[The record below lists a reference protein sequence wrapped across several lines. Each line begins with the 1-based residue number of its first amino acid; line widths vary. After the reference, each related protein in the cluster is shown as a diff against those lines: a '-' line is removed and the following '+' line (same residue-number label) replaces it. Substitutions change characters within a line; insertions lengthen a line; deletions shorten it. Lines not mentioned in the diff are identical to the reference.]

1 MKRSKMLAV
10 VSVLVGLMLLSSCSM
25 IPASKLEALFS
36 TGTESVITSGMTAAA
51 GESDKD
57 TVMISRED
65 YEKYQRFSEM
75 MTIFDAAR
83 QNFYQETDDDKMIE
97 YATRGLMAGLDDPYS
112 FYYNPKEFADMW

>member
-65 YEKYQRFSEM
+65 LQY
-75 MTIFDAAR
+75 TFDV
-83 QNFYQETDDDKMIE
+83 
-97 YATRGLMAGLDDPYS
+97 
-112 FYYNPKEFADMW
+112 ADEALKITLKDHPEIRIR